1 MRAER
6 LYAFFYLTLRPNSG
20 KEQKSLQKESQN
32 RLNTG
37 EKKIRVTLL
46 SPLCVSRNCSLR
58 PFSAHKEF
66 CKGENKKKGKKKSS
80 LRERR
85 ENNRRR
91 DIAPLPTSKF
101 LKRGAR
107 ARILSLLLLLL
118 LTREEKV
125 FSLASSS
132 RIKEEEGLEG
142 AFAARV
148 LEKERE
154 RRAGESGTQGEK
166 RRSDKKIY
174 PRRVITN
181 GTGNV

>member
-1 MRAER
+1 
-6 LYAFFYLTLRPNSG
+6 
-20 KEQKSLQKESQN
+20 LQ
-32 RLNTG
+32 R
-37 EKKIRVTLL
+37 
-46 SPLCVSRNCSLR
+46 
-58 PFSAHKEF
+58 
-66 CKGENKKKGKKKSS
+66 GENKKKGKKKSS

>member
-46 SPLCVSRNCSLR
+46 SPLCVSSRCSLR
-58 PFSAHKEF
+58 PFQRTKSFAR
-66 CKGENKKKGKKKSS
+66 GENKKKGKKKKSS
-80 LRERR
+80 LRDLRERR

-91 DIAPLPTSKF
+91 DIASTSKF

-107 ARILSLLLLLL
+107 ARILSLLP

-132 RIKEEEGLEG
+132 RKKEEEGLEG
-142 AFAARV
+142 AFSV
-148 LEKERE
+148 L
-154 RRAGESGTQGEK
+154 
-166 RRSDKKIY
+166 
-174 PRRVITN
+174 
-181 GTGNV
+181 